1 MGAVPILKGNKAKHQ
16 NFAVQRIAD
25 KYNGKLSKFNPGQ
38 IKRMIIKM
46 LIRRVLKEQFVENQ
60 YCSNAYLQTGARAN
74 DLNSNKIKFY
84 ITVGKTKPS
93 KKDRGK
99 REVIEEVEESEVEQ
113 AYNSDHIL
121 DGNCDVKEEDGNYE
135 LNNDDT
141 IDYDQKYQLDNYIDQ
156 PVQEV
161 VPEVLADDESDQII

>member
-1 MGAVPILKGNKAKHQ
+1 MPCLTVMGAVPVLKGNKTKLQ
-16 NFAVQRIAD
+16 NFAVQRIAE
-25 KYNGKLSKFNPGQ
+25 KFNGKLSKFNAGQ

-60 YCSNAYLQTGARAN
+60 YCSNAYLQPGARVH
-74 DLNSNKIKFY
+74 DLNNGTIKFY

-99 REVIEEVEESEVEQ
+99 REVIEEVEESEEEQ

-121 DGNCDVKEEDGNYE
+121 DGN
-135 LNNDDT
+135 
-141 IDYDQKYQLDNYIDQ
+141 
-156 PVQEV
+156 
-161 VPEVLADDESDQII
+161 